1 MQCCAVSTLILFN
14 ITMKSA
20 LIHIRRLFLLFLALQ
35 ILNLSFDSIEFEPIG
50 SNNTIVSFND
60 LNTAIEYVSEVVLK
74 HDNAFPEYSNAGKS
88 SQKNYP
94 VQKQGTVKLYFFSN
108 EPRLYPET
116 ENISENYILINE
128 KYTSSF
134 FREITP
140 PPPKS

>member
-94 VQKQGTVKLYFFSN
+94 VQKQGTVKLYFSAN
-108 EPRLYPET
+108 APCICSKT

>member
-14 ITMKSA
+14 ITMKSV
-20 LIHIRRLFLLFLALQ
+20 LIHIRSCFLLLLALQ
-35 ILNLSFDSIEFEPIG
+35 ILNLSFDSIEFQPIG

-94 VQKQGTVKLYFFSN
+94 VQKQGTVKLYFFNPSI
-108 EPRLYPET
+108 RLNPQSLLVSA
-116 ENISENYILINE
+116 NFILTNE

-134 FREITP
+134 FAEINP
-140 PPPKS
+140 PPPKV